1 MNPFHSLSSFFSV
14 QRRFIKASLYAGY
27 MSRDTKA
34 SERAKL
40 SGVLP
45 NVLHLFNIIYG
56 RFYDANDTYTE
67 STQYQI

>member
-1 MNPFHSLSSFFSV
+1 M
-14 QRRFIKASLYAGY
+14 A
-27 MSRDTKA
+27 RDTKA

>member
-1 MNPFHSLSSFFSV
+1 MNPFHSLSSFFF
-14 QRRFIKASLYAGY
+14 RCNEGLLKLLHTRD